1 MREDVSFI
9 DDALRFTATLNTSQI
24 GPGSLSSESKPD
36 GKWTSSRSV
45 DPAESLLAR
54 GSAADLKIVQGG
66 ASGSADL
73 DSIQPAQPSQ
83 NIDNRSLKRKVSQVI
98 TSERPETG
106 GQNGF
111 QSRGLQQRL
120 PSRHMMPP
128 PPGPV
133 SNNGFIDT
141 PGQSPTRDHHFYG
154 QVRTLESK
162 QNLQHPWM
170 YEDEYGFLDTSA
182 PLTGR
187 PDTSTKK
194 GSSRKH
200 ESITPASGRWL
211 RSQQNNDGELDQ
223 NASSSVTLRGS
234 GPPSTSPAKRL
245 TLPQRIP
252 SIVNRATPRRQAG
265 ISANV
270 RTSRPPFSVP
280 EPSRSL
286 QTRPGY
292 RDASR
297 STPPAASPY
306 FSNLALPNRQATQTP
321 YPAGLQPFSRTP
333 RAPPASPMLAPPQ
346 TTPGRMPWLTSFH
359 APDRQQNQSGSQI
372 SQRASGAFR
381 QPGGYQRSA
390 DQGPSV
396 NSFSFTTQP
405 QIENVQMQR
414 NSRVPYGNY
423 GRRAAHR

>member
-9 DDALRFTATLNTSQI
+9 DDALQFTATLNTSEI
-24 GPGSLSSESKPD
+24 GPGSLSSESKTD
-36 GKWTSSRSV
+36 GKWTPSRAV
-45 DPAESLLAR
+45 DPAGSLLAR

-66 ASGSADL
+66 APCSADL
-73 DSIQPAQPSQ
+73 DSVQPAQPSQ
-83 NIDNRSLKRKVSQVI
+83 NIDNRPLKRKVSPVI
-98 TSERPETG
+98 TSERPETR

-111 QSRGLQQRL
+111 QSRGLQQRP

-133 SNNGFIDT
+133 ANNGFIDT
-141 PGQSPTRDHHFYG
+141 PGKSPTRDHHFYG

-162 QNLQHPWM
+162 QNVQHPWL

-182 PLTGR
+182 PLTER
-187 PDTSTKK
+187 PDSKK
-194 GSSRKH
+194 GPSRKH
-200 ESITPASGRWL
+200 ESTTPASDRRL
-211 RSQQNNDGELDQ
+211 RSRQNNDGELDQ
-223 NASSSVTLRGS
+223 NAGSSVTLRGS

-245 TLPQRIP
+245 TLPRRIP
-252 SIVNRATPRRQAG
+252 SIINRATPRRQAG

-280 EPSRSL
+280 EPNSSL
-286 QTRPGY
+286 QARPGI
-292 RDASR
+292 RDARR

-333 RAPPASPMLAPPQ
+333 RAPTSLMLAPPQ

-359 APDRQQNQSGSQI
+359 APDTQQNQSVSQI
-372 SQRASGAFR
+372 PQRASGAFC
-381 QPGGYQRSA
+381 QPGGFQRSA
-390 DQGPSV
+390 VQGPSV

-414 NSRVPYGNY
+414 NSRVPYSNH
-423 GRRAAHR
+423 GRRPAHR